1 MEKAEQP
8 ANIDCPIDLFPK
20 QEIEIARLTRSINQA
35 PTAAQK
41 GPFAQSLL
49 EAVTVLLDCPAYDP
63 ENMNCTLCRNFSELR
78 RKTANLVVA
87 AGRLD
92 LGRERRAG

>member
-1 MEKAEQP
+1 MEKSEKQAS
-8 ANIDCPIDLFPK
+8 ICCPIDLFPK
-20 QEIEIARLTRSINQA
+20 QEVEIAQLTRSINQA

-49 EAVTVLLDCPAYDP
+49 EAVTVLLECPAYDGQ
-63 ENMNCTLCRNFSELR
+63 NMNCSLCRNFSELR

-92 LGRERRAG
+92 RGRSRRA

>member
-1 MEKAEQP
+1 MENSEKQAS
-8 ANIDCPIDLFPK
+8 ICCPIDLFPQ
-20 QEIEIARLTRSINQA
+20 QEVEIARLTRSINEA

-49 EAVTVLLDCPAYDP
+49 EAVTVLLDCSAYDE
-63 ENMNCTLCRNFSELR
+63 ENVNCNLCRNFSELR

-92 LGRERRAG
+92 RGRERRA